1 MKLIPW
7 DHKFS
12 FFLSN
17 NRKLLEMNFS
27 LSSYTYLGSWQI
39 ISFGKK
45 ILGTVG
51 YALSTCLVDVQ
62 QKGQDRKR
70 MIIALSPLALITK
83 KKDGK
88 KENKGK

>member
-1 MKLIPW
+1 
-7 DHKFS
+7 
-12 FFLSN
+12 
-17 NRKLLEMNFS
+17 MNFS
-27 LSSYTYLGSWQI
+27 LPSYIYLGSWQI

-51 YALSTCLVDVQ
+51 DVLSTCLVDVK

-83 KKDGK
+83 KRMERK
-88 KENKGK
+88 KIRESRSRSRRDAESLVYLNFWGLDN